1 MIMSKII
8 RWGILGTGRIAQD
21 FAKGLQSLPD
31 AKLWAIGSRNLA
43 TAEQFGHQFN
53 IPKTYANYESLV
65 NDPAID
71 IVYIATPQ
79 ERHKQDCLLC
89 LNAGK
94 PILCEKPFML
104 NAQEAREVITLA
116 HEKRLFCMEAMW
128 MRFMPLVQKVKD
140 LIDQGEI
147 GKIRFLTADFGYPVP
162 FDPQSRF
169 FSQPGGGALGDRG
182 IYLLSLAFYL
192 LGEPTS
198 VTSQALFGET
208 GVDEQ
213 SSFILNYAQGQ
224 QALLFSTL
232 KTYTTNE
239 AMIIGDRG
247 KIKLADP
254 FYRPY
259 QISLTKYPDIITTGV
274 EQKTHSQKKFI
285 DTLKQNSLIQS
296 FLIKLKN
303 FLAQKATQTIF
314 SPPQGNGYQYEAIEV
329 MQCLRNSQLESQIM
343 PLDETMKIMEWMDK
357 IRDQWH

>member
-65 NDPAID
+65 NDPDID

-116 HEKRLFCMEAMW
+116 REKRLFCMEAMW

-140 LIDQGEI
+140 LINQGEI

-169 FSQPGGGALGDRG
+169 FSQTGGGALGDRG

-213 SSFILNYAQGQ
+213 SSFILSYAQGQ

-259 QISLTKYPDIITTGV
+259 QISLTKYPDVITTGV

>member
-1 MIMSKII
+1 MSKII

-21 FAKGLQSLPD
+21 FAKGLQYLPD
-31 AKLWAIGSRNLA
+31 AQLCAIGSRNLA
-43 TAEQFGHQFN
+43 TAEQFGKQFN
-53 IPKTYANYESLV
+53 VPKTYANYESLV
-65 NDPAID
+65 NDPNID

-104 NAQEAREVITLA
+104 NAQDAREVITLA
-116 HEKRLFCMEAMW
+116 REKGLFCMEAMW
-128 MRFMPLVQKVKD
+128 MRFMPLVQKVKF

-147 GKIRFLTADFGYPVP
+147 GTIRFLTADFGYPVP
-162 FDPQSRF
+162 FDPKSRF
-169 FSQPGGGALGDRG
+169 FTQPGGGALGDRG

-192 LGEPTS
+192 LGEPDS

-259 QISLTKYPDIITTGV
+259 QFSITKYPGIIAPGV
-274 EQKTHSQKKFI
+274 DQKTLSKKKFI
-285 DTLKQNSLIQS
+285 DTLKQNPLIQG

-303 FLAQKATQTIF
+303 FLAEKKSKKIF
-314 SPPQGNGYQYEAIEV
+314 SPPKGNGYHYEAVEV
-329 MQCLRNSQLESQIM
+329 MQCLRNGQLESQIM
-343 PLDETMKIMEWMDK
+343 PLDETVKIMEWMDK
-357 IRDQWH
+357 IREQWH

>member
-53 IPKTYANYESLV
+53 ISKTYANYESLV
-65 NDPAID
+65 KDPDID
-71 IVYIATPQ
+71 VVYIATPQ

-116 HEKRLFCMEAMW
+116 REKRLFCMEAMW
-128 MRFMPLVQKVKD
+128 MRFMPLVQRVKKS
-140 LIDQGEI
+140 IDQGEI
-147 GKIRFLTADFGYPVP
+147 GTIRFLTADFGYPVP
-162 FDPQSRF
+162 FDPKSRF
-169 FSQPGGGALGDRG
+169 FSQSGGGALGDRG

-192 LGEPTS
+192 LGEPNS

-259 QISLTKYPDIITTGV
+259 QFSVTKYPDIITTGV

-285 DTLKQNSLIQS
+285 EALKQNSLIQS

-303 FLAQKATQTIF
+303 FLAQKATKTIF
-314 SPPQGNGYQYEAIEV
+314 SPPQGNGYHYEAIEV
-329 MQCLRNSQLESQIM
+329 MQCLRNGQLESQIM
-343 PLDETMKIMEWMDK
+343 PLDETVKIMEWMDK

>member
-21 FAKGLQSLPD
+21 FAQGLQSLPD
-31 AKLWAIGSRNLA
+31 AKLWAVGSRHLA
-43 TAEQFGHQFN
+43 TAEQFGYQFN

-65 NDPAID
+65 NDPDID
-71 IVYIATPQ
+71 VVYIATPQ

-104 NAQEAREVITLA
+104 NAKDAREVITLA
-116 HEKRLFCMEAMW
+116 REKHLFCMEAMW
-128 MRFMPLVQKVKD
+128 MRFMPLVQKVKV

-147 GKIRFLTADFGYPVP
+147 GTIRFLTADFGYPVP
-162 FDPQSRF
+162 FDPKSRF
-169 FSQPGGGALGDRG
+169 FTQPGGGALYDRG

-192 LGEPTS
+192 LGEPNS

-239 AMIIGDRG
+239 AIIIGDRG

-259 QISLTKYPDIITTGV
+259 QFSLTKYPDVIPTSID
-274 EQKTHSQKKFI
+274 QKIRSKKKFI
-285 DTLKQNSLIQS
+285 DTLKQNPLIQG

-303 FLAQKATQTIF
+303 FLVEKKSKKVF
-314 SPPQGNGYQYEAIEV
+314 SPPKGNGYHYEAIEV
-329 MQCLRNSQLESQIM
+329 MQCLRNGQLESQII
-343 PLDETMKIMEWMDK
+343 PLDETVKILEWMDK